1 MSASQGD
8 MIDHRLDAETVR
20 EFGGPW
26 GVVLIMLGSHGVL
39 YYLWISWRYFGGA
52 LLYPHGFSEIL
63 PFLGQ
68 CWHDIIRGAAP
79 TWHALGIYS
88 GFLVLQALFA
98 AFLPGV
104 KIKGLPIPSQN
115 NARLEY
121 RCNGI
126 WAWYITLIL
135 LLMLNFTGWFPLSQ
149 IVDDFGPLMTVAML
163 SGDIVALFIY
173 WSAKATKNTHRMSGN
188 FFYDY
193 FMGAWLNPR
202 LGAVDLK
209 MWAEIRIAW
218 ILLFILTLSA
228 AFYQYKTYG
237 TVSTPMIFMVLA
249 HGLYTN
255 ACMKGE
261 ECIPTTWDIFYEK
274 WGWMLIFWNL
284 GGVFFVYCF
293 NAMYLAHQPPFEHS
307 LPYTILCFALLL
319 GAYYVW
325 DTSQS
330 QRNRFRMQQ
339 RGTYVSRKTF
349 PQLPWGTLKNPE
361 YLETSH
367 GSLLLVDGW
376 WRYARKIHYS
386 ADVVMALS
394 WGLICGFNHFLPYF
408 YVVFFV
414 IMIAHRTRRDLMRCK
429 RKYGEDW
436 DRYCKKVPWIFIPF
450 VF

>member
-39 YYLWISWRYFGGA
+39 YYLWISWRYF
-52 LLYPHGFSEIL
+52 
-63 PFLGQ
+63 
-68 CWHDIIRGAAP
+68 GAAP

-237 TVSTPMIFMVLA
+237 
-249 HGLYTN
+249 
-255 ACMKGE
+255 
-261 ECIPTTWDIFYEK
+261 
-274 WGWMLIFWNL
+274 
-284 GGVFFVYCF
+284 
-293 NAMYLAHQPPFEHS
+293 
-307 LPYTILCFALLL
+307 
-319 GAYYVW
+319 
-325 DTSQS
+325 
-330 QRNRFRMQQ
+330 
-339 RGTYVSRKTF
+339 
-349 PQLPWGTLKNPE
+349 
-361 YLETSH
+361 
-367 GSLLLVDGW
+367 
-376 WRYARKIHYS
+376 
-386 ADVVMALS
+386 
-394 WGLICGFNHFLPYF
+394 
-408 YVVFFV
+408 
-414 IMIAHRTRRDLMRCK
+414 
-429 RKYGEDW
+429 
-436 DRYCKKVPWIFIPF
+436 
-450 VF
+450 